1 MVEKLLGPAVEDIS
15 IAPAVVKIISEGSI
29 DQSWVNALDEL
40 EKRSKILES
49 KMKESETILAIA
61 DVKPVLDD
69 LTNKVM
75 SDLRVLLDWSL
86 ICIQG
91 D

>member
-29 DQSWVNALDEL
+29 DQSWVNALDDL
-40 EKRSKILES
+40 EKRSKVLES
-49 KMKESETILAIA
+49 KMKESETIFAIA

-75 SDLRVLLDWSL
+75 SDLMVLLDWSL